1 MNRTTIVL
9 AVFKPAIRKKFE
21 FAEIHKCI
29 FKANTITDTLNLEG
43 VGIKKGEVLGSRVEL
58 TTLKLSENQEFIT
71 MFVNN
76 VKDKINNLKEIKA
89 SNFEI
94 DFESK
99 KINSEIFYLNNEDR
113 KLKINLELKF

>member
-1 MNRTTIVL
+1 
-9 AVFKPAIRKKFE
+9 
-21 FAEIHKCI
+21 
-29 FKANTITDTLNLEG
+29 
-43 VGIKKGEVLGSRVEL
+43 
-58 TTLKLSENQEFIT
+58 